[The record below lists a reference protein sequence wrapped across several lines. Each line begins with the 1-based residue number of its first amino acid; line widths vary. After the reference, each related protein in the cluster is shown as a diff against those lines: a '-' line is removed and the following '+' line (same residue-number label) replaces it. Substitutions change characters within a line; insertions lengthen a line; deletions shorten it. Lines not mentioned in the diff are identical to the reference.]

1 MSEQP
6 EEQKLKRITIKTET
20 GSKWFDEPE
29 KLQSW
34 VQQQRALYNFN
45 SQASQASQRY
55 QMHNLF
61 STFNNSWQNLEQLIS
76 NGLLRHKHAPEQYN
90 QHAEQ
95 FSRSFEQFLNG
106 KKLFTEDAPFAEFIK
121 RQANKSVEKGLAAIA
136 VAFDINVSAI
146 DRMMF
151 EGLNEA
157 DAYFAGNEERV
168 NDETEALQQLKAR
181 WDDELTKHRDSW
193 QQEYQLKIDAATIQN
208 QKADGL
214 ISDWQ
219 DQTEIQTADLES
231 HKAQFKESF
240 DDELD
245 KAKSD
250 LENLTKTYDDK
261 LALQASVKYW
271 GIQHQSHAV
280 KARHF
285 AIALGISTVAVLA
298 VIILFSILGLDK
310 PFKEI
315 PVSRL
320 LTAAAIT
327 TFGIWI
333 IKILANIFMSH
344 LHLATDAQERRTMIH
359 TYLAL
364 TRKGQGPREEDRQL
378 ILQTLFRPSTTDMI
392 KNEQGPT
399 QLVDLINRL
408 SPRAPG

>member
-6 EEQKLKRITIKTET
+6 EQPKLKRITIKTET

-29 KLQSW
+29 KLQAW
-34 VQQQRALYNFN
+34 IQQQRSLYSFHT
-45 SQASQASQRY
+45 QFSQRY
-55 QMHNLF
+55 QLHGLF
-61 STFNNSWQNLEQLIS
+61 NSFDSSWQNLYQQVS

-90 QHAEQ
+90 NQADQ
-95 FSRSFEQFLNG
+95 FSRSFEQFLRG
-106 KKLFTEDAPFAEFIK
+106 KKLFTEDAPFADFVK
-121 RQANKSVEKGLAAIA
+121 RQSNKSSEKGLAAVA
-136 VAFDINVSAI
+136 VAFDANVSPV
-146 DRMMF
+146 DRIIL
-151 EGLNEA
+151 EGLKEA
-157 DAYFAGNEERV
+157 DAYFDGNEERV
-168 NDETEALQQLKAR
+168 NDETESLEQLRVR

-193 QQEYQLKIDAATIQN
+193 QREYQLKIDEATIQN
-208 QKADGL
+208 QKVDGL
-214 ISDWQ
+214 ISNWQ
-219 DQTEIQTADLES
+219 EQTETQTADLES
-231 HKAQFKESF
+231 HKNHFKQNF
-240 DDELD
+240 DAELE
-245 KAKSD
+245 KARTD

-271 GIQHQSHAV
+271 SIQHQSHV
-280 KARHF
+280 EKSKHF
-285 AIALGISTVAVLA
+285 AIALAISTVVVLG
-298 VIILFSILGLDK
+298 IIIAYSIFGLDK

-364 TRKGQGPREEDRQL
+364 SRKGHGPKEEDRQL
-378 ILQTLFRPSTTDMI
+378 ILQTLFRPSTTDMV
-392 KNEQGPT
+392 KNDQGPT

-408 SPRAPG
+408 SPRTPN

>member
-6 EEQKLKRITIKTET
+6 EETKLKRITIKTET

-29 KLQSW
+29 KLQAW
-34 VQQQRALYNFN
+34 IQQQRRLYSFHG
-45 SQASQASQRY
+45 QVSQRY
-55 QMHNLF
+55 QLHDLF
-61 STFNNSWQNLEQLIS
+61 TTFNSSWQSLNQQIN
-76 NGLLRHKHAPEQYN
+76 NGLQKYKHDPEKYN
-90 QHAEQ
+90 NQVEQ
-95 FSRSFEQFLNG
+95 FSRSFEQFLKD
-106 KKLFTEDAPFAEFIK
+106 KKLFTEDASFAEFIK
-121 RQANKSVEKGLAAIA
+121 RQVSNSVEKGLAALA
-136 VAFDINVSAI
+136 VAFDANVSPI
-146 DRMMF
+146 DRKMF
-151 EGLNEA
+151 EGLKEA
-157 DAYFAGNEERV
+157 DSYFAGNEERV
-168 NDETEALQQLKAR
+168 NDETETLQQLRAR
-181 WDDELTKHRDSW
+181 WDEELTQHRDFW
-193 QQEYQLKIDAATIQN
+193 QQEYQLKIDAATLQN
-208 QKADGL
+208 QKVDGL
-214 ISDWQ
+214 ISDWK
-219 DQTEIQTADLES
+219 DQTETQTADLES
-231 HKAQFKESF
+231 HKAQFKASF
-240 DDELD
+240 DDALA
-245 KAKSD
+245 KAKAD

-261 LALQASVKYW
+261 LALQASVRYW

-280 KARHF
+280 KVRQF
-285 AIALGISTVAVLA
+285 AIALGISTVAILA
-298 VIILFSILGLDK
+298 VIILFSIFGLDK

-408 SPRAPG
+408 SPKAPN

>member
-6 EEQKLKRITIKTET
+6 EQPKLKRITIKTET

-29 KLQSW
+29 KLQAW
-34 VQQQRALYNFN
+34 IQQQRGLYSFHT
-45 SQASQASQRY
+45 QFSQRY
-55 QMHNLF
+55 QLHGLF
-61 STFNNSWQNLEQLIS
+61 NTFDSSWQNLYQQVS
-76 NGLLRHKHAPEQYN
+76 NGLLRLKHAPEQYN
-90 QHAEQ
+90 SQAEQ
-95 FSRSFEQFLNG
+95 FSQNFEQFLRQ
-106 KKLFTEDAPFAEFIK
+106 KKLFTEDAPFAEFLK
-121 RQANKSVEKGLAAIA
+121 RQVAKGAESGLAAVA
-136 VAFDINVSAI
+136 VAFNENASPI
-146 DRMMF
+146 DRKMF
-151 EGLNEA
+151 EGLKEA
-157 DAYFAGNEERV
+157 DAYFSGNEERI
-168 NDETEALQQLKAR
+168 NDETETLQQLRYR
-181 WDDELTKHRDSW
+181 WDEELTQHRDSW
-193 QQEYQLKIDAATIQN
+193 QQEYQQRIDAATLQN
-208 QKADGL
+208 QKVDGL
-214 ISDWQ
+214 ISEWQ
-219 DQTEIQTADLES
+219 EQTETQTADLET
-231 HKAQFKESF
+231 HKNQFKQSF
-240 DDELD
+240 DAELANA
-245 KAKSD
+245 KAD

-261 LALQASVKYW
+261 LALQASVRYW
-271 GIQHQSHAV
+271 GIQHQSHAI
-280 KARHF
+280 KARQF
-285 AIALGISTVAVLA
+285 AIALAISTVAILA
-298 VIILFSILGLDK
+298 VIILYSIFGLDK

-408 SPRAPG
+408 SPRSPN